1 MLLNQGPGHVR
12 LRVRPGEVEGCHV
25 RVAPQ
30 WSVMVGSSARQP
42 FPFEVQEPR
51 PFRAAEFTGE
61 AGNCG

>member
-1 MLLNQGPGHVR
+1 M
-12 LRVRPGEVEGCHV
+12 
-25 RVAPQ
+25 APQ

-61 AGNCG
+61 AGIVDG